1 MTISATEQAI
11 LANISEN
18 KQNQADFLAELVRIN
33 SFTENKAGVDRVG
46 QRIVDELSGIGYE
59 HRPVDS
65 GEGIGQ
71 FHRLVPPKGSA
82 KRIALLGHLDTVFP
96 PDSGFVDFT
105 VDGDRLR
112 GPGVLDMKGGL
123 AVVVFALKALKEQG
137 VEAGVTVF
145 LNSDE
150 EIGSP
155 HSKPWLCG
163 HLTNMDAALV
173 FEGGRDEDALITCRK
188 GSGRMFVRT
197 SGRAAHAGMRH
208 HEGINAAV
216 QLCHACIAL
225 DGLTDYA
232 RQVTVNI
239 GVVGGGIAKNVVP
252 ESAEALVDF
261 RYVDPAD
268 LEALRA
274 AVKTIETSTFVDGAT
289 TEIELIHARPPMP
302 RTDEGVELMR
312 RYADASL
319 AVGLTCGEAP
329 LQGGGSDA
337 NLVALENVPVIDGL
351 GPFGGGFHTVD
362 EWIYAQSLVLKT
374 QALAVFLHRWGTAQQ

>member
-18 KQNQADFLAELVRIN
+18 QQNQADFLAELVRIN

-46 QRIVDELSGIGYE
+46 QRIVEKLSSIGYE
-59 HRPVDS
+59 HLPFDS
-65 GEGIGQ
+65 GQEIGL
-71 FHRLVPPKGSA
+71 FHHLVPPEGSA
-82 KRIALLGHLDTVFP
+82 KPIVLLGHLDTVFP

-105 VDGDRLR
+105 ADGDRLR
-112 GPGVLDMKGGL
+112 GPGVFDMKGGL
-123 AVVVFALKALKEQG
+123 AVVVFALKALYEEG
-137 VEAGVTVF
+137 GDVGATIL

-155 HSKPWLCG
+155 HSKPWLCER
-163 HLTNMDAALV
+163 LQKMDAALV
-173 FEGGRDEDALITCRK
+173 FEGGRDGDALITCRK

-225 DGLTDYA
+225 DELTDYA

-239 GVVGGGIAKNVVP
+239 GVVRGGIAKNVVP

-261 RYVDPAD
+261 RYVDAAD
-268 LEALRA
+268 LETLRTE
-274 AVKTIETSTFVDGAT
+274 VKSIEATEFVDGAT

-319 AVGLTCGEAP
+319 EVGLSCGEAP

-337 NLVALENVPVIDGL
+337 NLAALEGVPVIDGL
-351 GPFGGGFHTVD
+351 GPYGGGCHTTD
-362 EWIYAQSLVLKT
+362 EWIYAQSLLAKT
-374 QALAVFLHRWGTAQQ
+374 RALAVFLYRWGKL